1 MADEGYEARMKQ
13 VEERLRVAEE
23 EARKQKEEARK
34 QKEEARKQK
43 EEARKQKEEARKQK
57 EEARKQ
63 SDINRALEEEIR
75 ILSLKTSFT
84 YWSTFDQIWDFDL
97 TAYEGLYEQTLSL
110 RQKNAP
116 RIYNTVHH
124 LLMDGCGI
132 ETVLD
137 KNNVFSLT
145 TQTESIVTME
155 SNEMA
160 RVDAG
165 NRATREANE
174 KKHLKNFL
182 GFLKGEGE
190 ISKAHGFPNDGD
202 CNLYWWPIL
211 RMVTGTHSA
220 DLNKSALD
228 KMAAMKTN
236 KIAFPGPHN
245 HFYDNLTKGVVCT
258 IPIFESM
265 EAMATTWD
273 YKQGYQML
281 IVCDSVNAYSELKM
295 PDDAHFPHISVASPE
310 DVTNATTLVAEMTKV
325 LADSLVSNW
334 DGHYKDLDDVGR
346 RKEMLKM
353 MKDILTNDN
362 QNRVHIPIIKQPTL
376 EEIKL
381 YKIDYKILYATDSE
395 GQKFIHDPFPALI
408 KSAVNLSAFVNKKLQ
423 RVKKKQGCKL
433 LPACACLQDHDLV
446 SDGVSSEPDILDL
459 LDRSG
464 YLRNRPVSE
473 FPSLVG
479 YCSHEISSAV
489 VSDDELEGDQHPND
503 DAVGDD
509 DVKSV
514 ISDLT
519 A

>member
-34 QKEEARKQK
+34 Q
-43 EEARKQKEEARKQK
+43 
-57 EEARKQ
+57 
-63 SDINRALEEEIR
+63 SDKNRALEEEIR

-116 RIYNTVHH
+116 QIYNTVHH

-281 IVCDSVNAYSELKM
+281 IVCDSVNAYLELKM

-381 YKIDYKILYATDSE
+381 YKIDYKILYVNDSE

-509 DVKSV
+509 IKSV

>member
-1 MADEGYEARMKQ
+1 MADEGYEARFKQ
-13 VEERLRVAEE
+13 VEEQLRVAEE
-23 EARKQKEEARK
+23 EAREQKEMYRILYSK
-34 QKEEARKQK
+34 QTE
-43 EEARKQKEEARKQK
+43 
-57 EEARKQ
+57 
-63 SDINRALEEEIR
+63 INRILEEEIR
-75 ILSLKTSFT
+75 ILNSKMSFS
-84 YWSTFDQIWDFDL
+84 YWGTFDQIWNFDL
-97 TAYEGLYEQTLSL
+97 TAYEGLYKQTLSL
-110 RQKNAP
+110 RQNNTP
-116 RIYNTVHH
+116 QIYDTVHH

-137 KNNVFSLT
+137 ENSVFSLT
-145 TQTESIVTME
+145 AQTQSIVTME

-160 RVDAG
+160 RVDVG

-174 KKHLKNFL
+174 KTYLKNFL
-182 GFLKGEGE
+182 GLTKGQGE

-202 CNLYWWPIL
+202 CNMYWWPIL
-211 RMVTGTHSA
+211 RMVTGTHYE
-220 DLNKSALD
+220 DLNRSALD

-265 EAMATTWD
+265 EAMATKWD
-273 YKQGYQML
+273 YQQGYQML
-281 IVCDSVNAYSELKM
+281 IVCDSANTYRDLKM
-295 PDDAHFPHISVASPE
+295 TNDALFSHITVASPD
-310 DVTNATTLVAEMTKV
+310 DVNNATTLVAEMTKV

-334 DGHYKDLDDVGR
+334 DDHYEDLDDVGR
-346 RKEMLKM
+346 RKQMLKT
-353 MKDILTNDN
+353 MKDILTDHNRN
-362 QNRVHIPIIKQPTL
+362 QVHIPMIKQQTL

-381 YKIDYKILYATDSE
+381 YKIDYAVLYANDSE

-408 KSAVNLSAFVNKKLQ
+408 KSAVNLSAFVNKKLPG
-423 RVKKKQGCKL
+423 VNKKKGCKL